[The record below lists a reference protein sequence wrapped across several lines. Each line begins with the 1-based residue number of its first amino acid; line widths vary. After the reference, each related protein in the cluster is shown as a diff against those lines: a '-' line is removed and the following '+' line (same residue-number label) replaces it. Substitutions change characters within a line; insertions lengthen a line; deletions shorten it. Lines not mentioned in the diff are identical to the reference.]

1 MVWLHFRHGFAY
13 TVYHFYHRC
22 DYRTGDCSIID
33 TEDRYTAETVP
44 ITPFNREKSG
54 IDNLLQYKSSYIG
67 DNSNDGN
74 LLSSL
79 PLAEYGFVFEID
91 PDSRELTVD
100 YHATY
105 WYLNDNLYADKSLIY
120 NSICIFLLID
130 NAESVTYNFSGD
142 SWHIT
147 RDRLE
152 TYYPGYADIR
162 SGSSSDEGSATDGGS
177 TTGGINMEK
186 FNQYVEQKI
195 NDSEFIAE
203 QFDLLF
209 ES

>member
-1 MVWLHFRHGFAY
+1 MHFRHGFAY

-130 NAESVTYNFSGD
+130 NAEHHFSAGMSGTLMKVGD
-142 SWHIT
+142 
-147 RDRLE
+147 
-152 TYYPGYADIR
+152 G
-162 SGSSSDEGSATDGGS
+162 DG
-177 TTGGINMEK
+177 K
-186 FNQYVEQKI
+186 
-195 NDSEFIAE
+195 
-203 QFDLLF
+203 
-209 ES
+209 